1 MSTKNDKYSFIEQ
14 NFTTFE
20 NRYYNL
26 NLNPIKKRA
35 SLIAVQSYNKS
46 NKDKYCDGTAA
57 IVVSDNYK
65 EKKKLQSWN
74 NSFKT
79 STFTTSNEDNNDS
92 KKRWK
97 NKNTSNA
104 MNKSTLSLHIT
115 AYENSTEAAASDLFD
130 GENIEGLKKQKS
142 ASTQSFT
149 AAFESQNSFEFPRQQ
164 SGDER
169 SEPEIMQF
177 LASQRLFGSNRP
189 PLSQQIGHIVP
200 PQMPPGYG
208 TAIIISSIAAICL
221 TLIFCVK
228 KRSPASAMSKANNT
242 KSQLSA
248 PSPGKPGTPNQKQ
261 NDGKNQKIKH
271 AAGNGKLSNNNGQKI
286 NPGQSLRV
294 EGITPSGE
302 PGGGTKEEKLG
313 EQKMDNKDG
322 SNPAVVAVGGGSGGG
337 ALTTAKDSG
346 RHQEKNRNL
355 VDETQ
360 KSHQSTKKK
369 KKASGEK
376 PKEKKSKSDKMKNG
390 VPIFAPEMD
399 VGSDEETLR
408 DVKSLEQEDEH
419 SLPNE
424 GK

>member
-1 MSTKNDKYSFIEQ
+1 MLTKNDKYSLIEQ
-14 NFTTFE
+14 NFATSK
-20 NRYYNL
+20 NQYNNL
-26 NLNPIKKRA
+26 NLNQREKC
-35 SLIAVQSYNKS
+35 SVLIPVQSNKS
-46 NKDKYCDGTAA
+46 KPNNDECF
-57 IVVSDNYK
+57 VFDNYK
-65 EKKKLQSWN
+65 EKKKLQSWEKF
-74 NSFKT
+74 SKT
-79 STFTTSNEDNNDS
+79 FPTLNEENNDS

-97 NKNTSNA
+97 NKNTLNA
-104 MNKSTLSLHIT
+104 MNKSTISLHIS
-115 AYENSTEAAASDLFD
+115 AYENSIASDLFD
-130 GENIEGLKKQKS
+130 DENIEELKKQNS
-142 ASTQSFT
+142 ASKQSFT
-149 AAFESQNSFEFPRQQ
+149 GAFEIQNPFEFPRQQ
-164 SGDER
+164 SGDQR

-177 LASQRLFGSNRP
+177 LASQRLIGSNRP
-189 PLSQQIGHIVP
+189 SLSQQIGHIVP
-200 PQMPPGYG
+200 PQMPPGYC
-208 TAIIISSIAAICL
+208 TAIIISSIAAIFL

-228 KRSPASAMSKANNT
+228 KRSPASSMSKANNI

-261 NDGKNQKIKH
+261 NDGKNQKLKL
-271 AAGNGKLSNNNGQKI
+271 ATGNGKLSNNNGQKV

-322 SNPAVVAVGGGSGGG
+322 SNPAVVAVGGASGGG
-337 ALTTAKDSG
+337 AMTTAKDSG

-376 PKEKKSKSDKMKNG
+376 PKEKKSKSDKLKNG